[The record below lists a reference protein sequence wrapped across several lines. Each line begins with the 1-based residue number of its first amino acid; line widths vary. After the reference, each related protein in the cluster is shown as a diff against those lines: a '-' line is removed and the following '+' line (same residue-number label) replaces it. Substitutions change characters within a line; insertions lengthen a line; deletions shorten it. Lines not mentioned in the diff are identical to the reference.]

1 MLLILSFDQTPQGF
15 TAPNKATVAEKG
27 AQSVLIANV
36 DDKRQITGTFYVN
49 ISGEDLSIQ
58 LIPLGVTDRYN
69 LKVKFPDLFQITHS
83 SNNWSN

>member
-36 DDKRQITGTFYVN
+36 DDKRQITGTFCVN
-49 ISGEDLSIQ
+49 ISGEDSSIQ
-58 LIPLGVTDRYN
+58 VIPLGEIEIEI
-69 LKVKFPDLFQITHS
+69 P
-83 SNNWSN
+83 